1 MTNKT
6 PEEEKEMLHSL
17 QSLATERE
25 RQVLNQLCQLAVDG
39 TFAVTSKDPA
49 KIADSL
55 FPLTKVFSLFFQEE
69 VKKESV
75 REKEKGEQKKTPK
88 VRVHPISACS
98 DPELKKARLLLT
110 SAVGEAIKKNL
121 YLLGIDT
128 LEAM

>member
-1 MTNKT
+1 V
-6 PEEEKEMLHSL
+6 HSL

-69 VKKESV
+69 VKKES
-75 REKEKGEQKKTPK
+75 EGGEDEEGKEKGEQKKRPK
-88 VRVHPISACS
+88 LRVHPISTCG

-110 SAVGEAIKKNL
+110 CSVGEAIKKNL
-121 YLLGIDT
+121 FLLGIDT